1 MIGQNDTPLM
11 YRSTRGGVS
20 GKGFGDVLLD
30 GLAPD
35 GGLFVPHELP
45 GPVPAIADRS
55 FIEAAPDLMWPFV
68 AGSIDRSAFAELVAE
83 AYATFTHPE
92 VVPVVELDSK
102 RAMAELFH
110 GPTLAFKDLAMQ
122 LLGKLF
128 EHQLTETG
136 RHVTI
141 IGATSGD
148 TGAAAIEAFRGRSN
162 IDVVILH
169 PHARVSEVQRRQ
181 MTTVTDDNVVNLAI
195 DGTFDDC
202 QDFVKAALAD
212 DELSATFDLTV
223 VNSINWGRI
232 VSAACPLG
240 RSTLCHRRADRP
252 RGADGQL
259 RQRLRSPGRA
269 AHGGA
274 GRAAGGRHEPP
285 RDPRPVHQRGLDD
298 HRSVEPS
305 LSPSMDIQV
314 PSTWS
319 TLVRALRW

>member
-1 MIGQNDTPLM
+1 M
-11 YRSTRGGVS
+11 S

-148 TGAAAIEAFRGRSN
+148 TGAAAIEAFAASN

-169 PHARVSEVQRRQ
+169 PHARVSGAAAPDDHGDRRQRRQ
-181 MTTVTDDNVVNLAI
+181 PAI
-195 DGTFDDC
+195 DG
-202 QDFVKAALAD
+202 
-212 DELSATFDLTV
+212 
-223 VNSINWGRI
+223 R
-232 VSAACPLG
+232 
-240 RSTLCHRRADRP
+240 
-252 RGADGQL
+252 
-259 RQRLRSPGRA
+259 
-269 AHGGA
+269 
-274 GRAAGGRHEPP
+274 
-285 RDPRPVHQRGLDD
+285 
-298 HRSVEPS
+298 
-305 LSPSMDIQV
+305 
-314 PSTWS
+314 
-319 TLVRALRW
+319 